1 MKYSIEE
8 IEERVYALLD
18 ENIEII
24 EERVTYCDPGASLS
38 GLVRTFLRECARAV
52 ILEAPPAGLDECVRC
67 TVLNARHEP
76 EACKAVLTLPRD
88 YLRLVYLRM
97 SDWSNGIDILLDTSS
112 EEYMLRLRAG
122 RRRPRRTSPAAAV
135 RCRGESR
142 ILEIFGTCAGS
153 AITDL
158 DYVATPVLEDGRID
172 LPPGVFS
179 AVCSRLAETIRAI
192 IS

>member
-52 ILEAPPAGLDECVRC
+52 ILEAQQAELDECVRC

-76 EACKAVLTLPRD
+76 ETYKAILTLPRD
-88 YLRLVYLRM
+88 FLRLVYLRM
-97 SDWSNGIDILLDTSS
+97 SDWSNGIDILLDTSG
-112 EEYMLRLRAG
+112 EEYMLRSRVG

-158 DYVATPVLEDGRID
+158 DYVAVPVLSGGMID
-172 LPPGVFS
+172 LPSGVFP

>member
-8 IEERVYALLD
+8 IEERVCALLD

-24 EERVTYCDPGASLS
+24 EEQVTYCDPGASLS
-38 GLVRTFLRECARAV
+38 GLVRTFLCECAR
-52 ILEAPPAGLDECVRC
+52 
-67 TVLNARHEP
+67 TVKLGADPRPGP

-112 EEYMLRLRAG
+112 EEYMLRSRAG

-135 RCRGESR
+135 RCRGGSR

-158 DYVATPVLEDGRID
+158 DYVAVPVLADGMID
-172 LPPGVFS
+172 FPPGVFP
-179 AVCSRLAETIRAI
+179 AVCSGLAETIRAI

>member
-8 IEERVYALLD
+8 IEERVCALLD

-24 EERVTYCDPGASLS
+24 EEQVTYCDPGASLS
-38 GLVRTFLRECARAV
+38 GLVRTFLCECARTV
-52 ILEAPPAGLDECVRC
+52 ILEAPQAVLDECVRC

-112 EEYMLRLRAG
+112 EEYMLRSRAG

-153 AITDL
+153 AL
-158 DYVATPVLEDGRID
+158 RVFANVAVPVLADGMID
-172 LPPGVFS
+172 FPPGVFP
-179 AVCSRLAETIRAI
+179 AVCSGLAETIRAI

>member
-8 IEERVYALLD
+8 IEERVCALLD

-24 EERVTYCDPGASLS
+24 EEQVTYCDPGASLS
-38 GLVRTFLRECARAV
+38 GLVRTFLCECARTV
-52 ILEAPPAGLDECVRC
+52 ILEAPQAVLDECVRC

-88 YLRLVYLRM
+88 YLRM

-112 EEYMLRLRAG
+112 EEYMLRSRAG

-158 DYVATPVLEDGRID
+158 DYVAVPVLADGMID
-172 LPPGVFS
+172 FPPGVFP
-179 AVCSRLAETIRAI
+179 AVCSGLAETIRAI